1 MSSHPTRGSA
11 VPPRSSRRFA
21 RNAHRREKQWLLF
34 ANLNADKLTRGKPQR
49 RLLLATALQVEATA
63 LNLTHVLR
71 MNLVGVTSEGTR
83 KLDAISGAEMALK
96 SHFCLCPSGARCPQS
111 SPHST
116 STARGRSMRSPSRAT
131 RLPTAPVPDL
141 AVVGFTVR
149 LYFSLIHGCIP
160 IYVDLFSRTLAFKEL
175 AFPLP
180 RSVRSPPAT
189 RPHAPHPEP
198 HALHKLRPRPSA

>member
-49 RLLLATALQVEATA
+49 RRLATALQVEATA

-96 SHFCLCPSGARCPQS
+96 SHFCLCPSGDSALRPPRTPALHTPAEWS
-111 SPHST
+111 LH
-116 STARGRSMRSPSRAT
+116 AHNY
-131 RLPTAPVPDL
+131 AP
-141 AVVGFTVR
+141 
-149 LYFSLIHGCIP
+149 
-160 IYVDLFSRTLAFKEL
+160 
-175 AFPLP
+175 
-180 RSVRSPPAT
+180 
-189 RPHAPHPEP
+189 P
-198 HALHKLRPRPSA
+198 HALPSELSS

>member
-96 SHFCLCPSGARCPQS
+96 SHFCLCPSGDSALRPPRTPALHTPAEWS
-111 SPHST
+111 LH
-116 STARGRSMRSPSRAT
+116 AHNY
-131 RLPTAPVPDL
+131 AP
-141 AVVGFTVR
+141 
-149 LYFSLIHGCIP
+149 
-160 IYVDLFSRTLAFKEL
+160 
-175 AFPLP
+175 
-180 RSVRSPPAT
+180 
-189 RPHAPHPEP
+189 P
-198 HALHKLRPRPSA
+198 HALPSELSS

>member
-1 MSSHPTRGSA
+1 M
-11 VPPRSSRRFA
+11 
-21 RNAHRREKQWLLF
+21 
-34 ANLNADKLTRGKPQR
+34 RGKPQR
-49 RLLLATALQVEATA
+49 RRLATALQVEATA

-160 IYVDLFSRTLAFKEL
+160 VYVDLFSRTLAFEEL
-175 AFPLP
+175 AFPFP

-189 RPHAPHPEP
+189 RPHARTPSRTLCTSSAPAP
-198 HALHKLRPRPSA
+198 QHKDAFVCVHS